1 MQQAGRVPNRFTP
14 ELYRLLKSYVYLYS
28 DPKNGRPFYVGKGK
42 GNRAFAHLKDTS
54 EKEKAL
60 RIKAIRD
67 RGRQP
72 QIDLLCYGLSNT
84 AASLVEAAAIALLGR
99 PPLVNLVGGEFTM
112 GLGRVSVRELIL
124 TKSARPVRVKEDA
137 ILIRINQLYRSN
149 MNARELYDATRGV
162 WKLGLRRYKA
172 KYAMA
177 VYQGIVREV
186 YEITRWVPA
195 GYSEYTTR
203 KSEEVKKR
211 GKWEFEGEVDRKLSK
226 HYVGKS
232 VRNYFP
238 KHGQSP
244 IQYVGC
250 KAPTKNSR
258 PA

>member
-1 MQQAGRVPNRFTP
+1 MQRTSRVQNRFP
-14 ELYRLLKSYVYLYS
+14 SELYRLLKSYVYLYS

-72 QIDLLCYGLSNT
+72 QIDLLCYGLPNT
-84 AASLVEAAAIALLGR
+84 TASLVEAAAIALLGR

-112 GLGRVSVRELIL
+112 GFGRVSVRELIL

-149 MNARELYDATRGV
+149 MDARELYDATRGV

-186 YEITRWVPA
+186 YEIARWVPA

-203 KSEEVKKR
+203 KPEEVKKR

-232 VRNYFP
+232 VRKYLKGNRAPVRF
-238 KHGQSP
+238 
-244 IQYVGC
+244 VGC
-250 KAPTKNSR
+250 
-258 PA
+258 